1 MMVAVLLGALSLG
14 ACVDDNES
22 ASVTDLREAK
32 AEQLRSIVKMN
43 EAEAQAK
50 LIYANAEAELKTAEA
65 NLKQALADKA
75 AAEARI
81 KDLEAQLKQDTYDA
95 ELAAKLAEAEKAR
108 LEAEKEIASIQGE
121 MQKNQLKLEKE
132 IANLQK
138 QLLQAQLE
146 LQNQEDGMANAAMER
161 LKKLATNYSTLLYS
175 YTEEQ
180 NNLNNLKTN
189 MAKMEADLLDW
200 QTAKE
205 QTIARNNATIALID
219 QQIALFKEYTNYT
232 EDLEA
237 LQNDATLKLTELN
250 QAIDV
255 RDNAKN
261 AFDEAEQEVSN
272 DQALAEQLAAI
283 NDNDLIK
290 MLSYSYSSNYNVDVN
305 GDGYA
310 DIYFTSYNPVSTFSN
325 VSMTI
330 ENEDYPNNP
339 YSYTG
344 YELTIEAKDLRPL
357 RIAVNAAVE
366 ALDIDSKS
374 DRINNATTGLQ
385 KLYNEAVAASAE
397 AKRLS
402 DAAPSNEDLYNNWVN
417 AVNAEKS
424 LESQLNS
431 AKQQLAEAQETAS
444 KLESLYDLVAGN
456 TDALAKAVE
465 DYNTAALAAN
475 EPVAE
480 LHFAHVD
487 AVLACQEISAE
498 YSAIQAVLY
507 GTGSTNYM
515 TLNDY
520 LIQQMGGQT
529 NEIWTTDREISF
541 VAIYD
546 DGTTNWYIDSGN
558 YWVNI
563 YTTLVTTSTG
573 LNGAIDIQEDLIDPL
588 EDEKARLLAENEDYQ
603 QATTYEQSLA
613 LEQAKIDGKTAVIDV
628 IEIQLNQAKI
638 ALDAAVSQYETE
650 EPSEDQP
657 AEEQP
662 AA

>member
-22 ASVTDLREAK
+22 ASVTAIRD
-32 AEQLRSIVKMN
+32 
-43 EAEAQAK
+43 AQAK
-50 LIYANAEAELKTAEA
+50 KLESIAALNNAEAAAKQLAAQAEA
-65 NLKQALADKA
+65 DIKAAKARMQAALADKA
-75 AAEARI
+75 EAEARI
-81 KDLEAQLKQDTYDA
+81 KELEAQMAEDAYDA
-95 ELAAKLAEAEKAR
+95 ELAARLAQAEQDR
-108 LEAEKEIASIQGE
+108 LYAQSEIERLNGVIEQNRIRLQTA
-121 MQKNQLKLEKE
+121 L
-132 IANLQK
+132 ADLQK
-138 QLLQAQLE
+138 ELLQAQLE

-161 LKKLATNYSTLLYS
+161 LKLLATNYSTLLYS

-180 NNLNNLKTN
+180 NNLNNLKAN

-200 QTAKE
+200 QTTKE
-205 QTIARNNATIALID
+205 QTIASNNATIALID
-219 QQIALFKEYTNYT
+219 QQIANYKEYTNYT

-237 LQNDATLKLTELN
+237 LQNDADLKMSEYN
-250 QAIDV
+250 QALDV
-255 RDNAKN
+255 RQQ
-261 AFDEAEQEVSN
+261 AFNVYYEAWQEVSN
-272 DQALAEQLAAI
+272 DQTLAEQLAAI

-290 MLSYSYSSNYNVDVN
+290 MLSYSYSSNYNVDVD

-310 DIYFTSYNPVSTFSN
+310 DIYFTSYNPVSAFSR
-325 VSMTI
+325 VSMSI
-330 ENEDYPNNP
+330 ENEDYPNNS

-357 RIAVNAAVE
+357 RISVNTAVE

-385 KLYNEAVAASAE
+385 KLYNDAVDASAE

-417 AVNAEKS
+417 AVNTEKS
-424 LESQLNS
+424 LEYQLNY
-431 AKQQLAEAQETAS
+431 ARQELATAQETAD

-465 DYNTAALAAN
+465 DYNAAALAAN

-480 LHFAHVD
+480 LYYAYVD
-487 AVLACQEISAE
+487 ADLASNEILAE
-498 YSAIQAVLY
+498 YQAIQAVLN
-507 GTGSTNYM
+507 GTGTNYM

-520 LIQQMGGQT
+520 LIQRMGGLT
-529 NEIWTTDREISF
+529 NEIWPTDNEISYD
-541 VAIYD
+541 AIYN
-546 DGTTNWYIDSGN
+546 DGTFNWYIGSGN
-558 YWVNI
+558 YWVDI
-563 YTTLVTTSTG
+563 YTTLVTTSNG
-573 LNGAIDIQEDLIDPL
+573 LNGAVRIQDLIDAL
-588 EDEKARLLAENEDYQ
+588 EDEKAKLLAENEDYQ
-603 QATTYEQSLA
+603 MATTYEQSLA
-613 LEQAKIDGKTAVIDV
+613 LEQAKIDGLTAVIDV
-628 IEIQLNQAKI
+628 IEIQMNQAKI
-638 ALDAAVSQYETE
+638 ALDNAVAQYETE

>member
-75 AAEARI
+75 AAEALI
-81 KDLEAQLKQDTYDA
+81 KQLEAQMEQDAYDA
-95 ELAAKLAEAEKAR
+95 ELAAKLAEAEKNR

-161 LKKLATNYSTLLYS
+161 LKLLATNYSTLLYS

-180 NNLNNLKTN
+180 NNLNNLKAN
-189 MAKMEADLLDW
+189 MAKMEAELLDW
-200 QTAKE
+200 QTTKE
-205 QTIARNNATIALID
+205 QTIASNNATIALID
-219 QQIALFKEYTNYT
+219 QQIANYKEYTNYT

-237 LQNDATLKLTELN
+237 LQNDAELKMSEWN
-250 QAIDV
+250 QATDV
-255 RDNAKN
+255 QENAWN
-261 AFDEAEQEVSN
+261 AYNEARQEVFN
-272 DQALAEQLAAI
+272 DEALAEQLAAI
-283 NDNDLIK
+283 NENELID
-290 MLSYSYSSNYNVDVN
+290 MYRNQYNYTYSYGVWNATTGYVDWKYIN
-305 GDGYA
+305 FSD
-310 DIYFTSYNPVSTFSN
+310 YNPVENFTDN
-325 VSMTI
+325 ILNI
-330 ENEDYPNNP
+330 ENENYPDNP
-339 YSYTG
+339 YSYIG

-357 RIAVNAAVE
+357 RIDVNEAVE
-366 ALDIDSKS
+366 ALNIAALRDN
-374 DRINNATTGLQ
+374 INNATTGLQ
-385 KLYNEAVAASAE
+385 KRYNDAVAASAE

-402 DAAPSNEDLYNNWVN
+402 DAAPSNQGLYDNWVAAVETEKDLENQLNN
-417 AVNAEKS
+417 AKSTLANAE
-424 LESQLNS
+424 ET
-431 AKQQLAEAQETAS
+431 EAQ
-444 KLESLYDLVAGN
+444 LENWYDLVAGN

-465 DYNTAALAAN
+465 DYNAAALAAN

-480 LHFAHVD
+480 LYYAYVD
-487 AVLACQEISAE
+487 ASLASQEIYAE
-498 YSAIQAVLY
+498 YQAIQAVLY
-507 GTGSTNYM
+507 GTGTNYM

-520 LIQQMGGQT
+520 LISVLGEGQSGQMYDEYIGMY
-529 NEIWTTDREISF
+529 
-541 VAIYD
+541 IYD
-546 DGTTNWYIDSGN
+546 ENNNLVDHYN

-563 YTTLVTTSTG
+563 YTTVVVSGNG
-573 LNGAIDIQEDLIDPL
+573 LNGAVRIQDLIDAL
-588 EDEKARLLAENEDYQ
+588 EDEKARLLAENENYQ

-613 LEQAKIDGKTAVIDV
+613 LEQAKIDGLTAVIDV
-628 IEIQLNQAKI
+628 IEIQMNQAKI

>member
-65 NLKQALADKA
+65 NLKQALADKL
-75 AAEARI
+75 AAEALI
-81 KDLEAQLKQDTYDA
+81 KQLEAQMKQDAYDA
-95 ELAAKLAEAEKAR
+95 ELAAQLAEAEQTR

-161 LKKLATNYSTLLYS
+161 LKLLATNYSTLLYS

-180 NNLNNLKTN
+180 NNLNNLKAN

-205 QTIARNNATIALID
+205 QTIASNNATIERID

-237 LQNDATLKLTELN
+237 LQNEYELKETEHQQAFDA
-250 QAIDV
+250 QQ
-255 RDNAKN
+255 NAKKVY
-261 AFDEAEQEVSN
+261 AEAANEVSN

-283 NDNDLIK
+283 RENDLIK
-290 MLSYSYSSNYNVDVN
+290 MLSNTSEYNVDLDGN
-305 GDGYA
+305 GYA
-310 DIYFTSYNPVSTFSN
+310 DIYFTSYNPVSAFKN
-325 VSMTI
+325 VDMPI
-330 ENEDYPNNP
+330 ENENYPNKT
-339 YSYTG
+339 YTYTG

-366 ALDIDSKS
+366 ALDIDFKS

-402 DAAPSNEDLYNNWVN
+402 DAAPSNEDLYNSWVT

-424 LESQLNS
+424 LESQLNY
-431 AKQQLAEAQETAS
+431 AKQELATAQETAA

-465 DYNTAALAAN
+465 DYNAAALAAN

-480 LHFAHVD
+480 LWYAYCAAQDVTD
-487 AVLACQEISAE
+487 NVLAELNAISAVLNGE
-498 YSAIQAVLY
+498 
-507 GTGSTNYM
+507 GSGYM
-515 TLNDY
+515 TLEEYLLSLVNEGYYATLTQPFVDY
-520 LIQQMGGQT
+520 IVYGNGMSQSS
-529 NEIWTTDREISF
+529 SF
-541 VAIYD
+541 
-546 DGTTNWYIDSGN
+546 WID
-558 YWVNI
+558 I
-563 YTTLVTTSTG
+563 YTTLVMNGNG
-573 LNGAIDIQEDLIDPL
+573 LNGAVRIQDLINDL
-588 EDEKARLLAENEDYQ
+588 EDEKARLLAENENYQ

-613 LEQAKIDGKTAVIDV
+613 LEQAKIDGLTAVIDV
-628 IEIQLNQAKI
+628 IEIQMNQAKI